1 MPGMNQTPI
10 RILWQSSTVVENF
23 PAYRNAIEAHARERL
38 FPGSTLE
45 VRGVAAGTTNLRFKA
60 FDFLNN
66 RALLQSV
73 LTAQED
79 GFDAVALGCFL
90 DPVLDELKELIDI
103 PLFSL
108 GECGM
113 HVAAMLG
120 RRVALLSHTASL
132 NVKFHGDLVHKY
144 GLAQQ
149 VGPMVGF
156 ELPLAELEAGL
167 AGDADACL
175 ARIRAAGRDA
185 IAQGADVIVLAC
197 GLMNLVAIR
206 NGLTEIDSV
215 PVLDISGT
223 LMKLTEAMVV
233 LRRTSGVRIGRTGY
247 FERPDRAE
255 IDRVLGVY
263 GVRSSTPG
271 TKRGNRP

>member
-1 MPGMNQTPI
+1 MNQAPI

-23 PAYRNAIEAHARERL
+23 PAYRAAIEAHARERL

-45 VRGVAAGTTNLRFKA
+45 VRGVGVGTVNLRFKV

-66 RALLQSV
+66 RALLESV
-73 LTAQED
+73 LAAEED

-90 DPVLDELKELIDI
+90 DPVLDELKEVVDI
-103 PLFSL
+103 PLLSL

-120 RRVALLSHTASL
+120 RRFALLSHTASL
-132 NVKFHGDLVHKY
+132 NSKFHRDLVDKY
-144 GLAQQ
+144 GLAHHA
-149 VGPMVGF
+149 GPLVSF
-156 ELPLAELEAGL
+156 ELPFAELEAGL
-167 AGDADACL
+167 AGNAQACL
-175 ARIRAAGRDA
+175 ARIRAAGREA

-206 NGLTEIDSV
+206 NGLTEIDNV
-215 PVLDISGT
+215 PVVDVSGI

-233 LRRTSGVRIGRTGY
+233 LRRTSGLRIGRTGF

-263 GVRSSTPG
+263 GVRG
-271 TKRGNRP
+271 AGHGANRGNRP